1 MNSTFMEL
9 NPIYPEEYFIFYT
22 AMINRITKCLIALPF
37 LAGSASFAQQSTEV
51 LFKSSIFTPA
61 KGFTSGVEGPGV
73 DKNGMLYAVNF
84 AKEGTIGIVTPE
96 GSANMFVELPKGSI
110 GNGIRFNRKG
120 EMFIADYTK
129 HNILKVNMKTKAIS
143 VHAHE
148 DAMAQPNDIAID
160 DKGRLYASD
169 PDWKARTGKIWTI
182 DKKGKVT
189 LLEQGMSTT
198 NGIEVSPDNKTLYVT
213 HARQVLA
220 YDLSN
225 GRISNKRVVIEFP
238 DFGMDGMRCDAE
250 GNLYISRP
258 GKGTVV
264 KLSPAGNILQEVVL
278 IGKKPSN
285 VAFGGKDGRT
295 LYVTM
300 QDQGNIE
307 SFRVDIPGREWKMAQ
322 K

>member
-1 MNSTFMEL
+1 MNLKYLSLTVCSLTVF
-9 NPIYPEEYFIFYT
+9 T
-22 AMINRITKCLIALPF
+22 VS
-37 LAGSASFAQQSTEV
+37 AGHAQSAAEQ
-51 LFKSSIFTPA
+51 LFKSTIFTPA

-73 DKNGMLYAVNF
+73 DKKGMLYAVNF
-84 AKEGTIGIVTPE
+84 AREGTIGVVTPKGE
-96 GSANMFVELPKGSI
+96 AKLFIELPQGSI

-120 EMFIADYTK
+120 DMFIADYTK
-129 HNILKVNMKTKAIS
+129 HNILKVDMKSRAIS

-148 DAMAQPNDIAID
+148 PLMAQPNDIAID
-160 DKGRLYASD
+160 NAGRLFASD
-169 PDWKARTGKIWTI
+169 PDWKARTGKIWRI
-182 DKKGKVT
+182 DTDGKIT
-189 LLEQGMSTT
+189 MLEGNMGTT
-198 NGIEVSPDNKTLYVT
+198 NGIEVSPDNRRLYVT
-213 HARQVLA
+213 HQRQVLV
-220 YDLSN
+220 YDLKD
-225 GRISNKRVVIEFP
+225 GDISNKRILHEFS
-238 DFGMDGMRCDAE
+238 DFGMDGMRCDVA

-264 KLSPAGNILQEVVL
+264 KLSPEGKILNEITL

-307 SFRVDIPGREWKMAQ
+307 SFRTDEPGREWKM

>member
-1 MNSTFMEL
+1 MNNKAKTL
-9 NPIYPEEYFIFYT
+9 LLL
-22 AMINRITKCLIALPF
+22 ALIANKL
-37 LAGSASFAQQSTEV
+37 LFAQQPQDV
-51 LFKSSIFTPA
+51 LFKSSVLTPVN
-61 KGFTSGVEGPGV
+61 GFTSGVEGPGV
-73 DKNGMLYAVNF
+73 DKNGILYAVNF
-84 AKEGTIGIVTPE
+84 AKQGTIGMVTPD
-96 GSANMFVELPKGSI
+96 GSASLFVELPEGSI
-110 GNGIRFNRKG
+110 GNGIRFNKKG
-120 EMFIADYTK
+120 EMLIADYTK

-148 DAMAQPNDIAID
+148 GDMAQPNDIAID

-189 LLEQGMSTT
+189 LLEEGMSTT
-198 NGIEVSPDNKTLYVT
+198 NGIEVSPDNKILYVT

-220 YDLSN
+220 YDLSR
-225 GRISNKRVVIEFP
+225 GRISNKRVVFEFP
-238 DFGMDGMRCDAE
+238 DFGMDGMRTDID

-264 KLSPAGNILQEVVL
+264 KLSPEGKVLQEIVL

-295 LYVTM
+295 IYITM

-307 SFRVDIPGREWKMAQ
+307 SFRVDQPGREWKVNGR